1 MNTPSNAAAA
11 AATHMQLPMTIISTA
26 ALFPLGAVVATPN
39 ALALLKATQS
49 STALLLNRHM
59 HGDFGDLPAD
69 DLQQN
74 FDAIKNNDARILS
87 VYRLVSPTVL
97 KATPTHERNK
107 LDTVWIITEWD
118 RSVTTVLCPHDY

>member
-1 MNTPSNAAAA
+1 MNTPSNAADAA
-11 AATHMQLPMTIISTA
+11 AAHRPLPMTIITTA
-26 ALFPLGAVVATPN
+26 ALFPLGNVVATPN
-39 ALALLKATQS
+39 ALALLQATQS

-59 HGDFGDLPAD
+59 HGDFGDLHAD

-74 FDAIKNNDARILS
+74 LDAIKNSDARILS

-97 KATPTHERNK
+97 KATPTNERNK